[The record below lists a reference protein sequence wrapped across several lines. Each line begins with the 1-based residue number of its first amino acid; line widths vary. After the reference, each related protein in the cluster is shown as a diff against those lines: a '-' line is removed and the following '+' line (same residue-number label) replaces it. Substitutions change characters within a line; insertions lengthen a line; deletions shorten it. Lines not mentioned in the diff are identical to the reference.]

1 MKHPWLV
8 LVASA
13 VACVTVWTAFAM
25 MLPHVRTGDLGAVL
39 RLAAIALV
47 VGVLPLMVV
56 ALTARRP

>member
-1 MKHPWLV
+1 
-8 LVASA
+8 
-13 VACVTVWTAFAM
+13 M